1 MLEFMRNAG
10 SYRPVR
16 TRKVDFLSFDDI
28 DYSRTRVIDDG
39 WGYQADRVVVYV
51 KDPECYVVFDIFK
64 ALREDYFTLG
74 AFWHTRKVFDR
85 GDHWYDTGYDQI
97 QTAVL
102 PQDKRLLILFPST
115 DVRMEGVEAEKRHYQ
130 DEWLIH
136 QSWAQH
142 FELGETCA
150 FVTVLVPHGAR
161 EDPKGWLDRVAVL
174 PAEPARGAVG
184 VAIKAG
190 DRDIVV
196 GVKNDLRQ
204 DMSRDFRR
212 PRYTYDAGR
221 IKFGAIETD
230 GDFVFAA
237 KRGDSLDYTIVNLT
251 RAVYGGK
258 TLVEGGEANF
268 GLGYDAKPDRGGV
281 GKLRYWRDKAAVR

>member
-1 MLEFMRNAG
+1 MHDAG
-10 SYRPVR
+10 SYRQVR
-16 TRKVDFLSFDDI
+16 TRKVDFLTFDDF

-74 AFWHTRKVFDR
+74 ALWHTRKIFDR
-85 GDHWYDTGYDQI
+85 GEHWYDTGYDQI

-102 PQDKRLLILFPST
+102 PQDKRLLILFPSKET
-115 DVRMEGVEAEKRHYQ
+115 RMEGVEPEKRHYQ

-150 FVTVLVPHGAR
+150 FLSVLVPHGAG
-161 EDPKGWLDRVAVL
+161 EDPRGWLGRVDLV
-174 PAEPARGAVG
+174 PAEPSRGTIG
-184 VAIKAG
+184 VSIKDG
-190 DRDIVV
+190 DRTIVV
-196 GVKNDLRQ
+196 GVKADLRQ
-204 DMSRDFRR
+204 DISRDYRR
-212 PRYTYDAGR
+212 PRYTYEAGR
-221 IKFGAIETD
+221 IKVGGFETD
-230 GDFVFAA
+230 GDLVVAA
-237 KRGDSLDYTIVNLT
+237 VRAGALDYTIVNLT
-251 RAVYGGK
+251 KALYEGRP
-258 TLVEGGEANF
+258 LVEAGEGQY

-281 GKLRYWRDKAAVR
+281 GKMRYWRDKAALR